1 MICSILPFPPSYSIA
16 ASMIENRLFL
26 YYAIYFPVPVIP
38 PGQLTLVKKT
48 DLITISFLK
57 KHLTKC

>member
-1 MICSILPFPPSYSIA
+1 MICSILPSPPSHSVA

-26 YYAIYFPVPVIP
+26 YYTIYLPVPVTP

-57 KHLTKC
+57 MHLTKW